1 MFYETVITAESRKN
15 ECIPVFSD
23 RLPLGEMRVINL
35 RLLQA
40 VFLCFLSFP
49 VTVKLGL
56 LGNGLFIL

>member
-15 ECIPVFSD
+15 ECIPAFSD
-23 RLPLGEMRVINL
+23 PLPLGEIRIINL
-35 RLLQA
+35 RRLQA
-40 VFLCFLSFP
+40 VFLRILSFP